1 MSDNPQHNIPTE
13 QATGGGSAGNAE
25 ATATDPVSVP
35 PSPFRASDEPRPNKW
50 AKGSGD
56 HKPAT
61 GFSANRNAHRR
72 TVNQIRADRILLTD
86 FMVRGMTLE
95 QMADKLAEVRGYRL
109 HFSTIN
115 REVRCITDE
124 YKKRNDD
131 LLDRHRQRQLMRLD
145 AQEQEAWRA
154 WEKSKEDAITKQGE
168 RITGQPGQNGANG
181 GREKSLVRQSGRV
194 GNAEFLRVMLS
205 IAERRCK
212 LLGLDAPAKSM
223 LMNPDGSAIQPA
235 MPAAVL
241 VLPEEQLGRLT
252 DGEAQ
257 RLSREFYKTLSERRY
272 GNGSGNGNGHSPAP
286 SNGHGS
292 NGHGNGNGKSNG
304 NGNGNGHGLAVE
316 YDDENPGEELA

>member
-1 MSDNPQHNIPTE
+1 MSDQLKPVIPTE
-13 QATGGGSAGNAE
+13 QTTGAGSDGNQDHPAM
-25 ATATDPVSVP
+25 DPASVP
-35 PSPFRASDEPRPNKW
+35 PNHFQASTDPRPNNW
-50 AKGSGD
+50 TKGPK
-56 HKPAT
+56 HR
-61 GFSANRNAHRR
+61 SADGVAGKKNAPRR

-109 HFSTIN
+109 HFTTIN
-115 REVRCITDE
+115 REVRLITDE

-168 RITGQPGQNGANG
+168 RISGQAGQNGAAAA
-181 GREKSLVRQSGRV
+181 REKSLVKQSGRV

-212 LLGLDAPAKSM
+212 LLGLDAPAKNV

-235 MPAAVL
+235 TPAAVL
-241 VLPEEQLGRLT
+241 ILPEEQVHRLT
-252 DGEAQ
+252 NDDAQ
-257 RLSREFYKTLSERRY
+257 RLSRDCARMLAERRN
-272 GNGSGNGNGHSPAP
+272 GNGNGNGHSTAP
-286 SNGHGS
+286 NKSS
-292 NGHGNGNGKSNG
+292 NGNGHAG
-304 NGNGNGHGLAVE
+304 NEPGNGNGHGLAVGYE
-316 YDDENPGEELA
+316 ADEPEEETE

>member
-1 MSDNPQHNIPTE
+1 MNETPQHDYPKGETMGAGSDGTE
-13 QATGGGSAGNAE
+13 PNAP
-25 ATATDPVSVP
+25 DPASVP
-35 PSPFRASDEPRPNKW
+35 PSHFSTGETRPNKW

-56 HKPAT
+56 HKQAPGVPGNKHA
-61 GFSANRNAHRR
+61 ARR
-72 TVNQIRADRILLTD
+72 SVNQIRADRILLTD
-86 FMVRGMTLE
+86 LMVRGMTLE

-115 REVRCITDE
+115 REVRFITDD

-168 RITGQPGQNGANG
+168 RSTGQGQNGANG
-181 GREKSLVRQSGRV
+181 GREKSLVRQAGRV
-194 GNAEFLRVMLS
+194 GNAEFLRVMLA

-212 LLGLDAPAKSM
+212 LLGLDAPNRNV
-223 LMNPDGSAIQPA
+223 LMNPDGTAIQPA
-235 MPAAVL
+235 TPAAVL
-241 VLPEEQLGRLT
+241 ILPEEQMARLT

-257 RLSREFYKTLSERRY
+257 RLSKEFYKTLSERRY

-286 SNGHGS
+286 SNG
-292 NGHGNGNGKSNG
+292 NGQNGSNG
-304 NGNGNGHGLAVE
+304 NGNGNGYGVAVE
-316 YDDENPGEELA
+316 YDGGEDEPGEEAG